1 MVHEISGNDN
11 ETLTFRGNSIA
22 TKAMEA
28 YVKLVGE
35 KYLEDTLRP
44 TLVDILNSDLDLEVR
59 IATLA
64 LLLFSL
70 SFSIYNFLFA
80 FGVREVPGELSLTA
94 PFFSLPLVGDK

>member
-1 MVHEISGNDN
+1 MIWIRISEIHSSIHSLQDVAEDILADIVVHEISGNDN

-64 LLLFSL
+64 LLLFTL
-70 SFSIYNFLFA
+70 SFSI
-80 FGVREVPGELSLTA
+80 
-94 PFFSLPLVGDK
+94 

>member
-1 MVHEISGNDN
+1 MHEISGNDN

-59 IATLA
+59 IATLN
-64 LLLFSL
+64 LRSL
-70 SFSIYNFLFA
+70 S
-80 FGVREVPGELSLTA
+80 LSLSICLD
-94 PFFSLPLVGDK
+94 FI